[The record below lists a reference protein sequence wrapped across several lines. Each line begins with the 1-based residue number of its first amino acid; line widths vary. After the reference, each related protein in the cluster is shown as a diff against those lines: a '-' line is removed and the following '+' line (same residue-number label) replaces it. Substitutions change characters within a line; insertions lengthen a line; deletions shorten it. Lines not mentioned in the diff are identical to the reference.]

1 MNIRTI
7 ASICGV
13 SPATVSRAVN
23 HPEMVRPEVLDRINA
38 AMREHGYHPTSR
50 ARQRT
55 AQPSRTLA
63 VFIYDLENP
72 FYTRVLRHLNRIAFD
87 NNYNLLICET
97 QGDGQRDITYAKYI
111 RDIHVS
117 GIVLTDGVLNPET
130 ERIIESIPAVS
141 IDRLVSSMVSDVP
154 IITSDHRQGS
164 YCAVDHLVSLG
175 HQRIAFA
182 GLCDVYSSMSRFT
195 AYAER
200 VLYHSL
206 SVNARYN
213 SRCEKMSL
221 QAGFDAFDQFAALKE
236 PPTAIVCV
244 NDIVAYGIIKRANE
258 AGVCIPEQLSIVG
271 CDGVYTDIFSPSL
284 TTIKQNIELITET
297 ATHML
302 FEIINGNK
310 GSGSIIPVALIEGGT
325 TARCSKNRDWFDAR
339 TTPAQTQAESGV

>member
-13 SPATVSRAVN
+13 SPATVSRAIN
-23 HPEMVRPEVLDRINA
+23 HPEMVRPEVLDRINET
-38 AMREHGYHPTSR
+38 MREHGYRPAART
-50 ARQRT
+50 RQRT
-55 AQPSRTLA
+55 AQQPSRTLA

-72 FYTRVLRHLNRIAFD
+72 FYTRMLRYLNRIAFD
-87 NNYNLLICET
+87 HNYTLIICET
-97 QGDGQRDITYAKYI
+97 QGDGQRDVTYAKYI

-117 GIVLTDGVLNPET
+117 GIVLTDGILNPET

-154 IITSDHRQGS
+154 IITSNHRQGS

-175 HQRIAFA
+175 HKRIAFA

-206 SVNARYN
+206 SVNAHYN

-221 QAGFDAFDQFAALKE
+221 QAGYDAFDQFASLKE
-236 PPTAIVCV
+236 PPTAVVCV
-244 NDIVAYGIIKRANE
+244 NDILAYGIIKRAGE
-258 AGVCIPEQLSIVG
+258 AGVCVPEQLSIVG
-271 CDGVYTDIFSPSL
+271 CDGVYADIFYPSL
-284 TTIKQNIELITET
+284 TTIKQDIELITKT
-297 ATHML
+297 AANML
-302 FEIINGNK
+302 FEIIDGNK
-310 GSGSIIPVALIEGGT
+310 GNGAIIPVTLIEGST
-325 TARCSKNRDWFDAR
+325 TARCSETRGWSGR
-339 TTPAQTQAESGV
+339 TASAQS